1 MRHFT
6 EFAEKINLFDQLPG
20 YIIAVRCDRILID
33 GIDYRLDVYG
43 WPDNCIV
50 FSHKLTG
57 QNTIKRY
64 GHNSAEKC
72 RKFYYECLESIGVDL
87 TALDM

>member
-1 MRHFT
+1 MYHCR
-6 EFAEKINLFDQLPG
+6 EFAKKINLVDQLLG
-20 YIIAVRCDRILID
+20 YNIAVKSDRILID

-43 WPDNCIV
+43 WPDNRIV
-50 FSHKLTG
+50 FSDKLTG

-64 GHNSAEKC
+64 GHNSTEKC
-72 RKFYYECLESIGVDL
+72 RKFYYECLESLGVDL

>member
-1 MRHFT
+1 MYHFK
-6 EFAEKINLFDQLPG
+6 EFAKKINLVDQLMG
-20 YIIAVRCDRILID
+20 YNIAVRGDRILID

-43 WPDNCIV
+43 WPDNRIV
-50 FSHKLTG
+50 FSDKLTG

-64 GHNSAEKC
+64 GYNSAEKC
-72 RKFYYECLESIGVDL
+72 RKFYYECLELIGVDL